1 MRTAFINRLCEL
13 AHQDKRICLIVGD
26 LGFSVVEPFIREF
39 PERFLNAGVAEQSM
53 TGIAVGWSLAEDK
66 IVFTYSLGNFP
77 TLRCLEQIRNDC
89 CVHNANVKIISLGSG
104 ITYGQLGYSHFAIED
119 LAVMGAMPNM
129 TIFTPAD
136 PIEAK
141 RCLDL
146 SVSIAGPAYFRLAKN
161 GEPRLKEEL
170 CSFDIGDFVEYRTG
184 KDICI
189 IGVGTILSECL
200 HAANLLG
207 NDVTA
212 EVIGF
217 PVFKPLNETELINLL
232 RKFSFIATVEE
243 HSSYG
248 GLASVIGE
256 IISRNGL
263 NAKLLKFA
271 LPEGFDKI
279 GPQIDLRRSCGLTSE
294 QIASKIRSYF
304 KCGKQSV

>member
-1 MRTAFINRLCEL
+1 MNRLIEI
-13 AHQDKRICLIVGD
+13 AREDERICLIVGD
-26 LGFSVVEPFIREF
+26 LGFSVVEPFANEF
-39 PERFLNAGVAEQSM
+39 PDRFLNAGVAEQSM
-53 TGIAVGWSLAEDK
+53 ISIATGWSIAEK
-66 IVFTYSLGNFP
+66 KVVFVYSLANFP

-89 CVHNANVKIISLGSG
+89 CNHKADVKIISLGSG
-104 ITYGQLGYSHFAIED
+104 ITYGQSGYSHFAVED

-136 PIEAK
+136 PYEAS

-146 SVSIAGPAYFRLAKN
+146 GVKFPGPVYFRLAKN
-161 GEPRLKEEL
+161 GELRLKEERY
-170 CSFDIGDFVEYRTG
+170 SFDIGDFIEYKSG

-200 HAANLLG
+200 QAANLLA
-207 NDVTA
+207 NDVAA
-212 EVIGF
+212 EVIGL
-217 PVFKPLNETELINLL
+217 PVFKPLNETKLIDLL

-279 GPQIDLRRSCGLTSE
+279 GPQIDLRRLCGLTSE
-294 QIASKIRSYF
+294 QIASKIRELF
-304 KCGKQSV
+304 

>member
-1 MRTAFINRLCEL
+1 MNRLCEL
-13 AHQDKRICLIVGD
+13 ARQDERICLIVGD
-26 LGFSVVEPFIREF
+26 LGFSVVEPFIKEF
-39 PERFLNAGVAEQSM
+39 PKRFLNAGVAEQSM

-66 IVFTYSLGNFP
+66 IVFIYSLGNFP

-89 CVHNANVKIISLGSG
+89 CAHNANVKIISLGSG
-104 ITYGQLGYSHFAIED
+104 ITYGQSGYSHFAVED

-136 PIEAK
+136 PGEAK

-146 SVSIAGPAYFRLAKN
+146 SVSISGPAYFRLAKN
-161 GEPRLKEEL
+161 GELRLKEEI
-170 CSFDIGDFVEYRTG
+170 CFFDIGDFVEYRSG

-200 HAANLLG
+200 YAADLLG
-207 NDVTA
+207 NDVVA
-212 EVIGF
+212 EVIGL
-217 PVFKPLNETELINLL
+217 PVFKPLNETKLINLL
-232 RKFSFIATVEE
+232 KKFSFIATVEE

-271 LPEGFDKI
+271 LPEGFNKT
-279 GPQIDLRRSCGLTSE
+279 GLQGDLQKLCGLEST
-294 QIASKIRSYF
+294 QIASKIREAVS
-304 KCGKQSV
+304 KLG

>member
-1 MRTAFINRLCEL
+1 MRTIFINRLCEL
-13 AHQDKRICLIVGD
+13 ARQDDRICLIVGD
-26 LGFSVVEPFIREF
+26 LGFSVVEPFIKEF
-39 PERFLNAGVAEQSM
+39 PGRFLNAGVAEQSM
-53 TGIAVGWSLAEDK
+53 IGIAVGWSLAEDK
-66 IVFTYSLGNFP
+66 IVFIYSLGNFP

-89 CVHNANVKIISLGSG
+89 CAHNANVKIISLGSG
-104 ITYGQLGYSHFAIED
+104 ITYGQSGYSHFAVED

-136 PIEAK
+136 PSEAK

-146 SVSIAGPAYFRLAKN
+146 SVNNSGPAYFRLAKN
-161 GEPRLKEEL
+161 GEPRLKKEL
-170 CSFDIGDFVEYRTG
+170 CSFDIGDFVEYRSG

-200 HAANLLG
+200 HASNLLG

-212 EVIGF
+212 EVIGL
-217 PVFKPLNETELINLL
+217 PVFKPLNETKLVDLL
-232 RKFSFIATVEE
+232 KRFSFIATVEE

-271 LPEGFDKI
+271 LPEGFNKT
-279 GPQIDLRRSCGLTSE
+279 GLQGDLQKLCGLEST
-294 QIASKIRSYF
+294 QIASKIREA
-304 KCGKQSV
+304 VAI

>member
-1 MRTAFINRLCEL
+1 MNRLCEL
-13 AHQDKRICLIVGD
+13 ARQDERICLVIGD

-39 PERFLNAGVAEQSM
+39 PKRFLNAGVAEQSM

-66 IVFTYSLGNFP
+66 IVFIYSLGNFP
-77 TLRCLEQIRNDC
+77 TMRCLEQIRNDC
-89 CVHNANVKIISLGSG
+89 CAHKANVKIISLGSG
-104 ITYGQLGYSHFAIED
+104 ITYGQSGYSHFAVED

-136 PIEAK
+136 PNEAK

-146 SVSIAGPAYFRLAKN
+146 SVGISGPVYFRLAKN
-161 GEPRLKEEL
+161 GEPKLNEKS
-170 CSFDIGDFVEYRTG
+170 CTFDIGDSVEYRSG

-200 HAANLLG
+200 HAADLLG
-207 NDVTA
+207 NDIIA
-212 EVIGF
+212 EVIGL
-217 PVFKPLNETELINLL
+217 PVFKPLNEEKLINLL
-232 RKFSFIATVEE
+232 RKFSFVATVEE
-243 HSSYG
+243 HSAYG

-271 LPEGFDKI
+271 LPEGFNKT
-279 GPQIDLRRSCGLTSE
+279 GPQIDLRSLCGLTSA
-294 QIASKIRSYF
+294 QIASKIRELF
-304 KCGKQSV
+304 R